1 MVRPGGQG
9 PRFEY
14 KGQQG
19 TQPSTSR
26 PGGPPGQ
33 VPRPKANPIATLIGQ
48 RITIH
53 NKAGM
58 VYTGKLTLNEGGFLR
73 LEDCTIVGSRHRAT
87 AAWVLVD
94 RTVIA
99 HIHPADVTVEGV
111 EVPQE

>member
-9 PRFEY
+9 TRFEY

-19 TQPSTSR
+19 APQSTSK
-26 PGGPPGQ
+26 PGPPAGQ
-33 VPRPKANPIATLIGQ
+33 VPKPKINPIVNLIGQ
-48 RITIH
+48 NVTIH
-53 NKAGM
+53 NKAGI

-73 LEDCTIVGSRHRAT
+73 LEDCTIVGSRHKAK

-99 HIHPADVTVEGV
+99 HIHPADVTIESVE
-111 EVPQE
+111 EKRE